1 MKKLKRLAVGQLN
14 EFERLPRE
22 EQGRL
27 WGGYGS
33 DGNCYFNCLEYL
45 NRKYGCHPDWTYE
58 DYANDYVTGSGNP
71 NDGWEGTH
79 KDEGKDQGPI
89 FVTFDENGYGKLYN
103 ETFQYLANCFNTE
116 GSQWT
121 TLGSVAGFFNGQPTG
136 SENGIIVGAYLTG
149 TTQNGSTHCVI
160 FTGYDSITQQY
171 TYFDPTTQKTGTV
184 PASMVLCAA
193 KVTGC
198 K

>member
-58 DYANDYVTGSGNP
+58 NYANDYVTGSGDL
-71 NDGWEGTH
+71 NDDWEGTH
-79 KDEGKDQGPI
+79 TNEGLDQGPI
-89 FVTFDENGYGKLYN
+89 IISYSDGIITLNNAPFT
-103 ETFQYLANCFNTE
+103 YLANCFSTE

-121 TLGSVAGFFNGQPTG
+121 TLGSVSSLFTNSSNTD
-136 SENGIIVGAYLTG
+136 NNVIVGTFIVG
-149 TTQNGSTHCVI
+149 TLGNSDVHCVI
-160 FTGYDSITQQY
+160 LNGYDSGTQKY
-171 TYFDPTTQKTGTV
+171 SYYDPTTGLAGV
-184 PASMVLCAA
+184 VDAFRVICAA